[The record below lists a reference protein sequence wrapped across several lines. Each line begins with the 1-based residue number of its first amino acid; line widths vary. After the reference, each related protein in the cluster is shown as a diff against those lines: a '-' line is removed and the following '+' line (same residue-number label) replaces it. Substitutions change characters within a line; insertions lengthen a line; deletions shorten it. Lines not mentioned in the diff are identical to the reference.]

1 MHYEDYCMVYF
12 MKEFYTVDVGAFFY
26 ELGHTPYILFYEAR
40 LEWHGLLNYTLTIH
54 LLYIIL
60 FIL

>member
-40 LEWHGLLNYTLTIH
+40 LE
-54 LLYIIL
+54 
-60 FIL
+60 